1 MEVAFNKLFQFF
13 WTIFYFFTQVAV
25 VKVAQL
31 FDNTINKLRTLC
43 VDVLGS
49 RPMPHSCRAIVLG
62 G

>member
-31 FDNTINKLRTLC
+31 FDNTIN
-43 VDVLGS
+43 
-49 RPMPHSCRAIVLG
+49 HCRREYAISFVHFALTF
-62 G
+62 